1 MIGHDSVTGLRRRVR
16 LLTVVLALAWMVV
29 AGMPAA
35 AAGQHGAPQFT
46 HIATFDV
53 TDNGSAVA
61 EIVDATRNGRS
72 LVYTDS
78 DNEAIGFVDI
88 ADPTAPRAD
97 GTLDVGGEPTS
108 VAVAGQYALVA
119 VNTSADFVDVSGSL
133 LVVDLRTRDVV
144 ATLDLGG
151 QPDAV
156 AVSPDGRYAAVAIEN
171 ERDEDLD
178 GGPIPQLPA
187 GELVIVDVT
196 RGGPDRWTTRTVDL
210 TGYADVAPS
219 DPEPEFVD
227 INKRNQAVV
236 TLQENNH
243 IVVVDL
249 RSGAVTDDFNAGS
262 VDLTDVDATE
272 EELGPQEAGLISFS
286 EDITRRREP
295 DAVAWIGNDVFA
307 TANEGDYEDADGV
320 EGSSRGFTLFDA
332 SGDVAY
338 ESAES
343 YELTAAA
350 GGHYPEGRS
359 ENKGV
364 EPESAE
370 YGRFFGSDLLFI
382 GAERANALGV
392 YDVSD
397 ASDPAYVQTLPT
409 GIGPEGVKAIEQH
422 GLLVVANETSV
433 EGVPSMI
440 TIYATTPNTDS
451 TYPQLVSADSGDGT
465 PIPWVAMSGVVGDP
479 ADADTLYAVSDS
491 FLAYGFIYTID
502 VSSSTATIVDRIQ
515 VTDPAGDMF
524 FPDLE
529 GVAVAPEGG
538 FWLASEGR
546 VGDRPNAIIRTDG
559 TGTVLDLIELPAAL
573 TAGGT
578 NSGFE
583 GVAVTETPEGTTE
596 YVYAVIQREWAD
608 DAENVVKIA
617 RYEVTA
623 GEWTFVNYEKAA
635 PTGAGWVGLSELT
648 LLPDG
653 TFAIV
658 ERDNQLGDAATIK

>member
-243 IVVVDL
+243 ILAVDL
-249 RSGAVTDDFNAGS
+249 RSGAVTDDVSAGS
-262 VDLTDVDATE
+262 VDLTGVDATE
-272 EELGPQEAGLISFS
+272 EELGPREAGLI
-286 EDITRRREP
+286 
-295 DAVAWIGNDVFA
+295 
-307 TANEGDYEDADGV
+307 
-320 EGSSRGFTLFDA
+320 TL
-332 SGDVAY
+332 G
-338 ESAES
+338 
-343 YELTAAA
+343 AA
-350 GGHYPEGRS
+350 GHYPEGRS

-370 YGRFFGSDLLFI
+370 HGRSSAPTCCSSEPSGPTHSASTTCRTHTSRPCRPGS
-382 GAERANALGV
+382 AQRA
-392 YDVSD
+392 SRR
-397 ASDPAYVQTLPT
+397 
-409 GIGPEGVKAIEQH
+409 
-422 GLLVVANETSV
+422 
-433 EGVPSMI
+433 
-440 TIYATTPNTDS
+440 
-451 TYPQLVSADSGDGT
+451 
-465 PIPWVAMSGVVGDP
+465 
-479 ADADTLYAVSDS
+479 
-491 FLAYGFIYTID
+491 
-502 VSSSTATIVDRIQ
+502 SSS
-515 VTDPAGDMF
+515 
-524 FPDLE
+524 
-529 GVAVAPEGG
+529 
-538 FWLASEGR
+538 
-546 VGDRPNAIIRTDG
+546 
-559 TGTVLDLIELPAAL
+559 AACWWSP
-573 TAGGT
+573 TRRR
-578 NSGFE
+578 S
-583 GVAVTETPEGTTE
+583 
-596 YVYAVIQREWAD
+596 
-608 DAENVVKIA
+608 
-617 RYEVTA
+617 
-623 GEWTFVNYEKAA
+623 AA
-635 PTGAGWVGLSELT
+635 C
-648 LLPDG
+648 
-653 TFAIV
+653 
-658 ERDNQLGDAATIK
+658 RR